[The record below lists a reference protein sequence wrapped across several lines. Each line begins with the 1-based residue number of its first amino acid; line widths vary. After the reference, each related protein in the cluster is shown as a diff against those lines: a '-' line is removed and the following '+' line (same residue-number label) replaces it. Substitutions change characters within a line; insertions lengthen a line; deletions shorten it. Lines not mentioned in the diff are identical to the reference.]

1 MNLSIEPIRRPF
13 FSFSASP
20 RSTSLALGAF
30 FPRREAASFSIFCA
44 RNAGFS
50 GMTSTQG
57 ASVTWGMDSVR
68 RWLSMSKLE
77 RESTSSP
84 QNSTRTG
91 ALALGEKKSTMP
103 PRWLN
108 CPGPSIWSSR
118 V

>member
-84 QNSTRTG
+84 RTPP
-91 ALALGEKKSTMP
+91 ALGRWRWGRRSPQCP
-103 PRWLN
+103 P
-108 CPGPSIWSSR
+108 GG
-118 V
+118 